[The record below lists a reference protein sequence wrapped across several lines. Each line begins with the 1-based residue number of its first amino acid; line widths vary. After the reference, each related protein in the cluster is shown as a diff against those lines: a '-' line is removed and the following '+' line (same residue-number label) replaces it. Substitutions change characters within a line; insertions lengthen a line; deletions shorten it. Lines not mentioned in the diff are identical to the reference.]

1 MKYLLDTHTFL
12 WSLSNDP
19 QLKPDTKKIVKDKS
33 KVVFLSVIS
42 VWEIVIKVMAKK
54 LQLDPP
60 VSTLLTNLEF
70 ELLPVKLEHVLTI
83 QNLPPI
89 HKDPFDRMLVAQAK
103 TENLTLLTSDPKI
116 QAYLSLRPA

>member
-1 MKYLLDTHTFL
+1 VKYLLDTHTFL

>member
-12 WSLSNDP
+12 WCLSNNP
-19 QLKPDTKKIVKDKS
+19 RLKPDSRKIIRDKS

-42 VWEIVIKVMAKK
+42 VWEIVIKVMSKK
-54 LQLDPP
+54 LKLNLPI
-60 VSTLLTNLEF
+60 STLFTNLEF
-70 ELLPVKLEHVLTI
+70 ELLPVKLEHVLSL